1 MSDELLVY
9 PRRDYGM
16 DHDRY
21 EWSMLQDRPPVAWPD
36 GKPLALWINL
46 SLQHFPLSGDKPLCG
61 TTGSAHHALPR
72 SQALHACGTMAI
84 GWAFTGC
91 SS

>member
-21 EWSMLQDRPPVAWPD
+21 EWSMLQDRPPVTWPD

-46 SLQHFPLSGDKPLCG
+46 
-61 TTGSAHHALPR
+61 
-72 SQALHACGTMAI
+72 
-84 GWAFTGC
+84 
-91 SS
+91 